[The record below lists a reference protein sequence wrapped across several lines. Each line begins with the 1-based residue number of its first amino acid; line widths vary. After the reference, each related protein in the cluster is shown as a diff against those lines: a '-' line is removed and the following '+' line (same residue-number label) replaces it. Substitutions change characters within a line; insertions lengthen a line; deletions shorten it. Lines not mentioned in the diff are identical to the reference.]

1 MNYFSVLHSR
11 QKIPYLCGVKSFSMS
26 NYPTIA
32 AMTAAQ
38 RKEYEAAVSAWLSNP
53 SDIAVGLRLLQPL
66 PQAKVFL
73 GYAKCYAEDRKR
85 KEIIKLLRPIAPSI
99 NASSTR
105 GLVDSS
111 TAGAEAP
118 TAAASSASSHPQSP
132 LRITTPAGT
141 VYNYDE
147 QGNIV
152 SVGGLRPNHY
162 DEWKQMM
169 PAVLQDKVDQ
179 LDENYANMVAWR
191 RKLEA
196 LVADPKSSKADISR
210 AATLT
215 RNYEAKNLNI
225 FAQAEVCWEELCGKT
240 VDDATKQELAQE
252 EARIAKEISKE
263 ESSAG
268 AAHPNTSPLVD
279 SSTRGL
285 VDSSKSG
292 AEAPTITA
300 EQAQK
305 YIRDKF
311 DPSTAS
317 PEQIQKALDY
327 AAIIMKEKGKLSKKV
342 QAKIDSIPNLPSPN
356 PQSPCPNTLVD
367 L

>member
-1 MNYFSVLHSR
+1 
-11 QKIPYLCGVKSFSMS
+11 
-26 NYPTIA
+26 
-32 AMTAAQ
+32 MTAAQ

-53 SDIAVGLRLLQPL
+53 SDITAGLRLLQPL

-85 KEIIKLLRPIAPSI
+85 KEIIKLLRPIALST
-99 NASSTR
+99 NASSTRRLVDSSTR

-111 TAGAEAP
+111 TA
-118 TAAASSASSHPQSP
+118 AASGAAHRST

-141 VYNYDE
+141 IYNYDE
-147 QGNIV
+147 LGNIV

-225 FAQAEVCWEELCGKT
+225 FAQADLCWEELCGKT

-252 EARIAKEISKE
+252 EARIAKEIAKE

-268 AAHPNTSPLVD
+268 AAHSASGDSPNASTSASRDSANASPLVD

-342 QAKIDSIPNLPSPN
+342 QAKIDAIPINS
-356 PQSPCPNTLVD
+356 
-367 L
+367 

>member
-1 MNYFSVLHSR
+1 
-11 QKIPYLCGVKSFSMS
+11 
-26 NYPTIA
+26 
-32 AMTAAQ
+32 MTAAQ

-53 SDIAVGLRLLQPL
+53 SDITAGLRLLQPL

-85 KEIIKLLRPIAPSI
+85 KEIIKLLRPIAPST
-99 NASSTR
+99 NAPSTH

-111 TAGAEAP
+111 TRRLVDSPSAGAEAP
-118 TAAASSASSHPQSP
+118 TAAAASASPRPQSL
-132 LRITTPAGT
+132 LRITTLAGT
-141 VYNYDE
+141 IYKYDE

-252 EARIAKEISKE
+252 EARIAKEIAKE

-268 AAHPNTSPLVD
+268 AAHSASGDSHNASTSASRDSANASPLVD

-311 DPSTAS
+311 NPSTAS

-327 AAIIMKEKGKLSKKV
+327 ADIIMKEKGKLSKKV
-342 QAKIDSIPNLPSPN
+342 QAKIDAIPNPPSPN
-356 PQSPCPNTLVD
+356 PQSPIPL
-367 L
+367 

>member
-73 GYAKCYAEDRKR
+73 GYAKCYAEERKR
-85 KEIIKLLRPIAPSI
+85 KEIIKLLRPIAPST

-118 TAAASSASSHPQSP
+118 TASASPHPQSP

-268 AAHPNTSPLVD
+268 A
-279 SSTRGL
+279 G
-285 VDSSKSG
+285 
-292 AEAPTITA
+292 APTAAAAQSPIPNPKSQISPTA

-342 QAKIDSIPNLPSPN
+342 QAKIDSIPNPPSQN
-356 PQSPCPNTLVD
+356 PQSPIPS
-367 L
+367 